1 MAGAPRKGKS
11 GKSAKTLRVVGAA
24 TGLAVAIAVGWGFVH
39 FYNAGPPHYP
49 IASFATVRPVLQ
61 ALSDKLPEQLQN
73 PDESKW
79 NTWAQREDA
88 AIRSRLEQGSR
99 DSMINLLMFGTSFT
113 EQPRAPGALQRDDP
127 LIQSRLN
134 DLMRGLRDPQ
144 SNERLEFIARNVL
157 GRSGLK
163 IDSASDEQVRAF
175 ILENF
180 ERVTREHLSFRET
193 SPKNSEN
200 DGAFSHRGI
209 ALDTKIFYSFS
220 IDATLREMK
229 SHGALREGSIRR
241 VAVIGPGLDFTDKAF
256 GYDFYPLQTLQ
267 PFAIYDSLVRLGL
280 AQDGKVDIVSLDI
293 SPEVLDHLRQL
304 RTRAQAGHPYVV
316 QLPKESRPWTP
327 ELIDYWRSFGGGIG
341 EAVAPIS
348 PPPALRDLET
358 RAVEIRPDVVM
369 RFQEAN
375 LNVVLEKH
383 DLPSSELFDLVVAT
397 NVFIYYSSFEQ
408 ALAMQNV
415 SNMLKSGGFFL
426 TNDRLT
432 GLPEIPMRPAG
443 YTSVRYGQGQNER
456 DNIYAWQR
464 Q

>member
-1 MAGAPRKGKS
+1 MAGASRKGKS
-11 GKSAKTLRVVGAA
+11 GKSAKTFHAVGV
-24 TGLAVAIAVGWGFVH
+24 TIGSAVAIAVGWAFVH
-39 FYNAGPPHYP
+39 FYNAGPAHNP
-49 IASFATVRPVLQ
+49 IARFATVRPVLQ

-73 PDESKW
+73 PNESKW
-79 NTWAQREDA
+79 KTWAQREDT

-113 EQPRAPGALQRDDP
+113 EQPRAPGALRRDDP

-134 DLMRGLRDPQ
+134 DLMRGLRDPKG
-144 SNERLEFIARNVL
+144 NERLEFIARNVL

-163 IDSASDEQVRAF
+163 IDSASDEQARAF

-180 ERVTREHLSFRET
+180 DRVTLEHLSFREL
-193 SPKNSEN
+193 PKNSER

-220 IDATLREMK
+220 IDATLGGMK
-229 SHGALREGSIRR
+229 NRGVVREGSIRR

-293 SPEVLDHLRQL
+293 SPEVLDHLRRS
-304 RTRAQAGHPYVV
+304 RTHARAGHPYVV
-316 QLPKESRPWTP
+316 QLPRESRPWTP
-327 ELIDYWRSFGGGIG
+327 ELIDYWQSFGSGIG

-369 RFQEAN
+369 HFQEAN
-375 LNVVLEKH
+375 LNVVLEQLN
-383 DLPSSELFDLVVAT
+383 LPSSELFDLVVAT

-408 ALAMQNV
+408 SLAMQNV
-415 SNMLKSGGFFL
+415 SNMLKPGGFFL

-432 GLPEIPMRPAG
+432 GLVEIPMRPGG

-456 DNIYAWQR
+456 DNIYEWQR